1 MIVLEYYF
9 GCSDSL
15 SIRTMNELLKKYN
28 YEPSILKNFR
38 SSLKYKLPSRYDK
51 LMIDSGGFSLLSL
64 PDRKMFRK
72 YAEYIERMNPDYCI
86 NFDISC
92 KPEKL
97 KQYNL
102 SVEQAQEISN
112 ENYWELVELLPIQ
125 PLPVIQGQ
133 GVEDYLNHL
142 EMMRRDNIPLDA
154 VCIGSLVGRDVIEGI
169 SIIEAVKKELPNSHI
184 HGLGVS
190 IPKLKNETLR
200 LMLDSADGHGFSYNI
215 WYGNKEKNI
224 RLKLGRWIRQ
234 YCRFRSSENLAQ
246 TTLMR

>member
-1 MIVLEYYF
+1 
-9 GCSDSL
+9 
-15 SIRTMNELLKKYN
+15 MNELIKKYD
-28 YEPSILKNFR
+28 YELSILKNFR
-38 SSLKYKLPSRYDK
+38 SSNKYKLPIRYDK

-64 PDRKMFRK
+64 PDSKMFRK
-72 YAEYIERMNPDYCI
+72 YKEYIEKMKPDYCV

-133 GVEDYLNHL
+133 GVEDYLNHI

-154 VCIGSLVGRDVIEGI
+154 VCIGSLVGRDTEEII
-169 SIIEAVKKELPNSHI
+169 NIIEAVKKELPDTYI
-184 HGLGVS
+184 HGLGIS
-190 IPKLKNETLR
+190 IPKLKNEKLR
-200 LMLDSADGHGFSYNI
+200 NMINSADGHGYSFNV
-215 WYGNKEKNI
+215 WYGDKKKNIKEK
-224 RLKLGRWIRQ
+224 LHRWIRQ
-234 YCRFRSSENLAQ
+234 YYRFRSSDLYTQ
-246 TTLMR
+246 LKLYL

>member
-1 MIVLEYYF
+1 MEYYF

-15 SIRTMNELLKKYN
+15 TIKTMNELIKKYN
-28 YEPSILKNFR
+28 YEISILKNFR
-38 SSLKYKLPSRYDK
+38 SSNKYKLPSRYDK

-102 SVEQAQEISN
+102 SVEQAQGISN

-133 GVEDYLNHL
+133 GVEDYLNHI

-154 VCIGSLVGRDVIEGI
+154 VCIGSLVGREVIECI
-169 SIIEAVKKELPNSHI
+169 SIIEAIKKELPTSYI

-200 LMLDSADGHGFSYNI
+200 LMLNSADGHGFSYNI
-215 WYGNKEKNI
+215 WYGDKRKN
-224 RLKLGRWIRQ
+224 LKGKLHRWIKQ
-234 YCRFRSSENLAQ
+234 YYRFRSSGGLQ
-246 TTLMR
+246 TTLVIL